1 MTESKKIVYVIQELP
16 GTKVGVP
23 KINIM
28 SARKHGEF
36 KFLLPEFS
44 QIIFSPGPLIFKL
57 RNLLK
62 DYTPEDYL
70 LLTGD
75 PAIIGVACSIVSDM
89 TNGRYNLLKWDK
101 QIECI
106 IRFQLT
112 YTRKEKYKMSNINF
126 EADQREDLDSVN
138 EAGSLAEQVV
148 KLQKLEEELL
158 VKEAEAK
165 ELKRKVDLV
174 SSEVIPTMMQE
185 MNISTL
191 KLADGTSVEVKPVYG
206 ASIPADKKE
215 DAYTWLRENG
225 LGDLI
230 KNEVTVAFG
239 RSEDNK
245 AQQYAV
251 LAQGQGYEPVQKL
264 KVEPMTL
271 KALVRERIENGLDMP
286 SDLFNL
292 FTSNRTKITRNK

>member
-1 MTESKKIVYVIQELP
+1 
-16 GTKVGVP
+16 
-23 KINIM
+23 
-28 SARKHGEF
+28 
-36 KFLLPEFS
+36 
-44 QIIFSPGPLIFKL
+44 
-57 RNLLK
+57 
-62 DYTPEDYL
+62 
-70 LLTGD
+70 
-75 PAIIGVACSIVSDM
+75 
-89 TNGRYNLLKWDK
+89 
-101 QIECI
+101 
-106 IRFQLT
+106 
-112 YTRKEKYKMSNINF
+112 MSNINF
-126 EADQREDLDSVN
+126 EVDQREDLDSVN

-158 VKEAEAK
+158 AK
-165 ELKRKVDLV
+165 EVEYKEIKRKVELV

-215 DAYTWLRENG
+215 DAYKWLRENG

-286 SDLFNL
+286 SNLFNL

>member
-1 MTESKKIVYVIQELP
+1 
-16 GTKVGVP
+16 
-23 KINIM
+23 
-28 SARKHGEF
+28 
-36 KFLLPEFS
+36 
-44 QIIFSPGPLIFKL
+44 
-57 RNLLK
+57 
-62 DYTPEDYL
+62 
-70 LLTGD
+70 
-75 PAIIGVACSIVSDM
+75 
-89 TNGRYNLLKWDK
+89 
-101 QIECI
+101 
-106 IRFQLT
+106 
-112 YTRKEKYKMSNINF
+112 MSNINF
-126 EADQREDLDSVN
+126 EEDQRENLYSVN
-138 EAGSLAEQVV
+138 EAGSLAAQVV

-158 VKEAEAK
+158 AKEVETK
-165 ELKRKVDLV
+165 ELKRKVDLI
-174 SSEVIPTMMQE
+174 SAEVIPTMMQE

-271 KALVRERIENGLDMP
+271 KALVRERVENGLDMP
-286 SDLFNL
+286 SDLFNM

>member
-1 MTESKKIVYVIQELP
+1 MSDEVKITV
-16 GTKVGVP
+16 
-23 KINIM
+23 
-28 SARKHGEF
+28 
-36 KFLLPEFS
+36 
-44 QIIFSPGPLIFKL
+44 
-57 RNLLK
+57 
-62 DYTPEDYL
+62 
-70 LLTGD
+70 D
-75 PAIIGVACSIVSDM
+75 P
-89 TNGRYNLLKWDK
+89 N
-101 QIECI
+101 
-106 IRFQLT
+106 
-112 YTRKEKYKMSNINF
+112 YKNNNINF
-126 EADQREDLDSVN
+126 EEDQREDLDGANDANKLSD
-138 EAGSLAEQVV
+138 QVV
-148 KLQKLEEELL
+148 KLQELEAELL
-158 VKEAEAK
+158 VKEQEYK
-165 ELKRKVDLV
+165 EMKRKVELV

-215 DAYTWLRENG
+215 EAYKWLRENG

-251 LAQGQGYEPVQKL
+251 LAQGQGYEPIQKL

-271 KALVRERIENGLDMP
+271 KALVRERVEAGLDMP

-292 FTSNRTKITRNK
+292 FTSNRTKITRSK